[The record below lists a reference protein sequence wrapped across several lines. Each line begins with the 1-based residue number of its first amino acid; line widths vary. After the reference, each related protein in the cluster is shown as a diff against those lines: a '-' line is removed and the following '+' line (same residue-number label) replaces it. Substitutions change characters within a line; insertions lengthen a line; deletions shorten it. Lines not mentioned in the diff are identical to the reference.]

1 MFAHKITFSALHSVN
16 MQDLSILLVVYHA
29 SIVFAYVDVS
39 MGNINSTC
47 MYTKYALLNYSR
59 LNISSLLH

>member
-39 MGNINSTC
+39 MRNINSTC
-47 MYTKYALLNYSR
+47 MYTNM
-59 LNISSLLH
+59 HC